1 VKSPDPMKCFTAQ
14 DRAKLDRQAVVLAR
28 DPDSLLERAL
38 ARFGAALGIK
48 DGIERGSRTVRAT

>member
-1 VKSPDPMKCFTAQ
+1 MKCFTAQ

-38 ARFGAALGIK
+38 ARFGAALDIK
-48 DGIERGSRTVRAT
+48 DGIEQGSRTVRAT